1 MTIIYLD
8 NSATTPVEEETLQVM
23 NRVQSRQYGNPSS
36 LHALGLESEKILE
49 QGRRTIADLLKV
61 RPQEMVF
68 TSGGTESNN
77 LALYGSVEK
86 RKKRGNK
93 LITCKTEHP
102 SVLERFRQYQ
112 QEGFHVVYLD
122 VDKRGHISLDQL
134 EEELDETVLLVSL
147 MHVNNETGVL
157 HDLEEIGRRIK
168 KKQPK
173 TLFHS
178 DCIQSFGKLPLE
190 PEKWQADLVS
200 LSAHKMLGP
209 KGCGA
214 LYVKKGTHLQPIL
227 LGGGQEGGLRSGTE
241 NVAAIAGWN
250 HVLEQHQLKMVQEH
264 FVQLKQR
271 FLKEL
276 EERIPEAWVNSP
288 MDRDFANHI
297 ISVSFSELR
306 GEVLLHALERRGVY
320 VSTGSACSSKKNRDS
335 HVLTAM
341 GLEKKH
347 IGGTLRFSFSA
358 LTTLEE
364 VVQGVEILAEEVAQL
379 RKFTKRR

>member
-36 LHALGLESEKILE
+36 LHAFGLESEKILE

-122 VDKRGHISLDQL
+122 ADKRGHISLDQL
-134 EEELDETVLLVSL
+134 EEEVDETVLLVSL

-168 KKQPK
+168 KKNPK
-173 TLFHS
+173 TLFHC
-178 DCIQSFGKLPLE
+178 DCVQSFGKLPVE

-214 LYVKKGTHLQPIL
+214 LYVKKGTALQPIL

-241 NVAAIAGWN
+241 NVAAIAGWS
-250 HVLEQHQLKMVQEH
+250 HVLEQRHLQKVKEH
-264 FVQLKQR
+264 FAQLKQH
-271 FLKEL
+271 FLKQL

-288 MDRDFANHI
+288 MEQDFANHI
-297 ISVSFSELR
+297 VSVSFPELR

-341 GLEKKH
+341 GLEKKY
-347 IGGTLRFSFSA
+347 IGGTLRFSVSP

-364 VVQGVEILAEEVAQL
+364 VERGVEILAEEVAQL